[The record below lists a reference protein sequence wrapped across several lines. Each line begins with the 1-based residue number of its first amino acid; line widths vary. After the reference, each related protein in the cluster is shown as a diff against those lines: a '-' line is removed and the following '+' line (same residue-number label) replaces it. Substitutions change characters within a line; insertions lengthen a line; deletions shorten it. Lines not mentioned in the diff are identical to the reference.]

1 MHKKIFTESSSN
13 DKVMYED
20 SAQEIL
26 LVSKGV
32 TGQDEE
38 ERNWKSEQSGLGQI
52 QSQAS
57 DTRKFS

>member
-1 MHKKIFTESSSN
+1 
-13 DKVMYED
+13 MYED